1 MRTNKIHFIQA
12 KESDFDYLVALRK
25 ATMVPH
31 LENAGLFLTDA
42 EHKARV
48 LYEYPSSHLIYI
60 NEKCVGLA
68 KFKQREHDYYL
79 FQLQIEPQ
87 QQGKGLGAQVI
98 KSLIENHSTLPWVL
112 TVLKA
117 NPAKRLYE
125 KLGFVQFAD
134 DEYEFHFR
142 REPNPQI

>member
-1 MRTNKIHFIQA
+1 LRTNKIHFIQA
-12 KESDFDYLVALRK
+12 KESDFDYLLALRK

-31 LENAGLFLTDA
+31 LENAGLFLTEA

-48 LYEYPSSHLIYI
+48 LYEYSSSHLIYI

-79 FQLQIEPQ
+79 FQLQIEPH

-98 KSLIENHSTLPWVL
+98 KSLIETHLTLPWVL

-125 KLGFVQFAD
+125 KLGFVQFDD

-142 REPNPQI
+142 REPNP

>member
-1 MRTNKIHFIQA
+1 MRTNKIQFIQA

-31 LENAGLFLTDA
+31 LENARLCLTDA

-48 LYEYPSSHLIYI
+48 LYEYSSSHLIYI

-142 REPNPQI
+142 REPNP